1 MKQAELFDDL
11 LEAYAGCDASMS
23 NQVLYEELARRGR
36 VEAQDLRRTVPIGRS
51 AEQHS
56 PAKRRIRWHQQTLR
70 ALGLLERDES
80 AGRGHWRLTPMG
92 RRKLTP
98 ARPGKVLVGFS
109 TDLGVAL
116 WAAAGDVFSKL
127 DEPIVLCLSSLPY
140 PLAKPRAYG
149 NPTAETY
156 VDWACKLLEP
166 VAKHLVLGG
175 TIALNISNEIFVK
188 GSPARS
194 LYVEH
199 LVIALCQRLGLH
211 LWERMVWENPSKPPG
226 PLQWASLTRQQ
237 LNAKYEP
244 IYCFTND
251 PKLLRSDNRR
261 VLETHTKRQLAL
273 MKAGGEQRTTSYGDG
288 AHRLRPGSYGRVTP
302 GRIPGNV
309 LTIAHRCADKE
320 AARREAIA
328 QGLPTHGAAMPLK
341 LAQFLIE
348 FLTEPGDLVVDP
360 CGGWMTTGKAAE
372 VTCRPWLC
380 TELMGEYVLGAANRF
395 RQAQGFACFGQVQRL
410 IEA

>member
-1 MKQAELFDDL
+1 MKQADLFEDL
-11 LEAYAGCDASMS
+11 LASYAACSGSLS
-23 NQVLYEELARRGR
+23 NQALYGELARRGS
-36 VEAQDLRRTVPIGRS
+36 VEPASLGRTVPIGRRGE
-51 AEQHS
+51 AHS
-56 PAKRRIRWHQQTLR
+56 PVKRRIRWHQQTLR
-70 ALGLLERDES
+70 ALGLLERDGE

-98 ARPGKVLVGFS
+98 AQPGKVLVGFS

-116 WAAAGDVFSKL
+116 WAAASDVFAKL

-140 PLAKPRAYG
+140 PLARPRAYG
-149 NPTAETY
+149 NPTAENY
-156 VDWACKLLEP
+156 VDWACTLLEP
-166 VAKHLVLGG
+166 IAQHLVPGG
-175 TIALNISNEIFVK
+175 SIALNISNDIFIS

-194 LYVEH
+194 LYVEQ

-211 LWERMVWENPSKPPG
+211 LWERMVWANPCKPPG

-251 PKLLRSDNRR
+251 PKLLRADNRR
-261 VLETHTKRQLAL
+261 VLEAHTRRQLAL
-273 MKAGGEQRTTSYGDG
+273 MQSGGEQRTTNYGDG
-288 AHRLRPGSYGRVTP
+288 AHRVRLGSYGRVTA

-309 LTIAHRCADKE
+309 LSIAHRCADKE

-372 VTCRPWLC
+372 LTGRPWLC
-380 TELMGEYVLGAANRF
+380 TELMGEYVLGAASRF
-395 RQAQGFACFGQVQRL
+395 RDARGFESIGAIQTVATR
-410 IEA
+410 

>member
-11 LEAYAGCDASMS
+11 LEAYAGCGASMS
-23 NQVLYEELARRGR
+23 NQVLYKELARRGS
-36 VEAQDLRRTVPIGRS
+36 VEAQDLERTVPIGRS

-56 PAKRRIRWHQQTLR
+56 PVKRRIRWHQQTLR
-70 ALGLLERDES
+70 ALGLLERDEG

-98 ARPGKVLVGFS
+98 ALPGKVLVGFS

-140 PLAKPRAYG
+140 PLARPRAYG
-149 NPTAETY
+149 NPTVETY

-166 VAKHLVLGG
+166 VAKHLVPGG

-251 PKLLRSDNRR
+251 PMLLRSDNRR

-372 VTCRPWLC
+372 VTGRPWLC

-395 RQAQGFACFGQVQRL
+395 RQAQGFACFGQVQGL